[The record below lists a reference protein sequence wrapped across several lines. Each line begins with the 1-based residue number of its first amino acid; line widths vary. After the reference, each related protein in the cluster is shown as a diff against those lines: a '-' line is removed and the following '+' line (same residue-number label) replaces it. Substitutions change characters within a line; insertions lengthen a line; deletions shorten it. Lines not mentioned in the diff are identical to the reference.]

1 MDHIYDQLIFLNNNN
16 YNISIFFIYDFGREK
31 AYLKIKELKAK
42 NIIKKIYFLKRNTEL
57 KYLILNLI
65 KIKYY
70 FFGKYFKILIGSS
83 LSIEERMLLSCI
95 NKKKSTIYGVLPTI
109 PPILNDIRFR
119 NLILENQSYDNL
131 KFKND
136 KDLFN
141 KNSKEIINYKQK
153 IYLLLY
159 HIFTNYFIKYKP
171 DHTALLS
178 KYVNKNLVVC
188 HFTPNLYST
197 FVLNKL
203 YSNQKVITYNNIT
216 NLDNISKIE
225 ISDYILFIFAPTQI
239 KHLKYLIKSISF
251 LLCKYPINK
260 ILIRPHPRFQSI
272 TDHITNEIRL
282 NYLHIECKSV
292 SNEESL
298 YIQTYSSK
306 IILGYYSSS
315 FHAIDTKKRKLL
327 LIHKEWTEDELG
339 YDDLNILVG
348 FQFNYNKHFSIIDMN
363 NNIIYANQEDQNIF
377 NSKNFSECFM
387 NQDKIFNE

>member
-1 MDHIYDQLIFLNNNN
+1 
-16 YNISIFFIYDFGREK
+16 
-31 AYLKIKELKAK
+31 
-42 NIIKKIYFLKRNTEL
+42 
-57 KYLILNLI
+57 
-65 KIKYY
+65 
-70 FFGKYFKILIGSS
+70 
-83 LSIEERMLLSCI
+83 MLLSCI

-109 PPILNDIRFR
+109 PPILNDNRFR

-131 KFKND
+131 KFKNE

-141 KNSKEIINYKQK
+141 KNIKEIINYKQK

-159 HIFTNYFIKYKP
+159 NIITNYFIKYKS

-197 FVLNKL
+197 FVLKNL
-203 YSNQKVITYNNIT
+203 YSNQKIITYNNIT
-216 NLDNISKIE
+216 NLDNSNKIE

-251 LLCKYPINK
+251 LTSNYPINK

-272 TDHITNEIRL
+272 ADHITNEIKS
-282 NYLHIECKSV
+282 NYLYIKCNSV
-292 SNEESL
+292 SNDESL
-298 YIQTYSSK
+298 FNQTYSSK
-306 IILGYYSSS
+306 IIFGYYSSS
-315 FHAIDTKKRKLL
+315 FHSIDTKNRKLL

-348 FQFNYNKHFSIIDMN
+348 FQFSYNKHFSIIDIN
-363 NNIIYANQEDQNIF
+363 NNIIYANQEDQNILI
-377 NSKNFSECFM
+377 SKNFSECFM
-387 NQDKIFNE
+387 NEDKFF